1 MKNFVKIL
9 RMIVISFLIFF
20 VSMFVIE
27 YSRMRESQK
36 TMIMLSRIAGNYAL
50 TASQDAGELT
60 RGGRTAG
67 MYARDEYGYYLE
79 QLRIASEAAKAQ
91 GDSTLNFAY
100 LILQSD
106 YDRAVTETGDNYLD
120 EKLNYT
126 PIAFNLPYISQ
137 SMLEECYDDAMIQ
150 MVRNYKC
157 KGIPSLFVAND
168 SSGRFR
174 IDSGDLSVVTVDD
187 NSPVYDN
194 GDRIVGFKLV
204 PLDKNLIR
212 SIYGDE
218 DYYKDT
224 FSQIFSSLDPAMYE
238 ELRLAFFNIDS
249 DKATYIPQYT
259 ITFSTPWYYVSS
271 TPILC
276 FRDSPLLTLVGLG
289 NVANRIDSA
298 ANTGIYTRAS
308 LRGYSS
314 GEPYYENAFVNEGQL
329 MFHSDSFVVTTDFQ
343 YTFLG

>member
-27 YSRMRESQK
+27 FSRMRESQK

-60 RGGRTAG
+60 GNNRTSG

-79 QLRIASEAAKAQ
+79 QLGKASEDAEAL

-100 LILQSD
+100 LILKAD
-106 YDRAVTETGDNYLD
+106 YDRAVGSGSYYLD
-120 EKLNYT
+120 AELNYT

-137 SMLEECYDDAMIQ
+137 SMLEECYDEAMIQ

-157 KGIPSLFVAND
+157 RGIPSLFVAND
-168 SSGRFR
+168 TTGQFR
-174 IDSGDLSVVTVDD
+174 INSGDLSVVTVNDQ
-187 NSPVYDN
+187 SPAYDN
-194 GDRIVGFKLV
+194 GNNMVGFSLV
-204 PLDKNLIR
+204 ALDGNLIR
-212 SIYGDE
+212 SIYGNE
-218 DYYKDT
+218 NYYNDT
-224 FSQIFSSLDPAMYE
+224 FSAIFQNLDTDMYE
-238 ELRLAFFNIDS
+238 ELRLAYFNVGS
-249 DKATYIPQYT
+249 GNTTYIPQYN

-271 TPILC
+271 TPVLC

-289 NVANRIDSA
+289 NAENRIQSTT
-298 ANTGIYTRAS
+298 NTGIYTSTRLS
-308 LRGYSS
+308 GYSS
-314 GEPYYENAFVNEGQL
+314 GDPYYEDAFINEGQL
-329 MFHSDSFVVTTDFQ
+329 MFHLNNFVVTTDFQ

>member
-27 YSRMRESQK
+27 FSRMRESQK

-60 RGGRTAG
+60 RGGRTAR
-67 MYARDEYGYYLE
+67 MYDRDEYGYYLE
-79 QLRIASEAAKAQ
+79 QLGRAATDAKNA
-91 GDSTLNFAY
+91 GDATLSFAY
-100 LILQSD
+100 EILKAD
-106 YDRAVTETGDNYLD
+106 YDSVAASGSRYLD
-120 EKLNYT
+120 AELNYT

-137 SMLEECYDDAMIQ
+137 SMLEECYNEAMLQ

-157 KGIPSLFVAND
+157 RGIPSLFVAND
-168 SSGRFR
+168 TTGRFR
-174 IDSGDLSVVTVDD
+174 IDSGNLGIVTIDD
-187 NSPVYDN
+187 HSPPYDN
-194 GDRIVGFKLV
+194 GNYMVGFELV
-204 PLDKNLIR
+204 ELTGDLIR
-212 SIYGDE
+212 RIYGDE
-218 DYYKDT
+218 NYYKKT
-224 FSQIFSSLDPAMYE
+224 FEDIFSSLDPAMYE
-238 ELRLAFFNIDS
+238 ELRLAYSNAGPDTTTF
-249 DKATYIPQYT
+249 IPQYR

-289 NVANRIDSA
+289 NVDNRIDSA